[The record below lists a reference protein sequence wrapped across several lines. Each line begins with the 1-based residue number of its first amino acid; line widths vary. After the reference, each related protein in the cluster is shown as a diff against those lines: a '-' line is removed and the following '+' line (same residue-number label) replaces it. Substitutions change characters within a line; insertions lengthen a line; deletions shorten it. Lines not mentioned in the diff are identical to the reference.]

1 MADTFVIEWNLPGIQ
16 NRVGGLEALE
26 HEVRGAEAV
35 SPERAVDGILTTSP
49 DVVVVW
55 ANSHV
60 ERTREVLEALR
71 RKKEPEELPQFVFV
85 DGDPQAQERLQG
97 MVRGR
102 FVHMG
107 RLDEAVK
114 KAARK

>member
-1 MADTFVIEWNLPGIQ
+1 MAETFVIEWNLPGIQ

-26 HEVRGAEAV
+26 HEVRGAEAM
-35 SPERAVDGILTTSP
+35 SPERAVQGILETKP
-49 DVVVVW
+49 QVVVVW

-71 RKKEPEELPQFVFV
+71 RQREPEELPQFVFV
-85 DGDPQAQERLQG
+85 DGDAAGQQALAG
-97 MVRGR
+97 LVRGR
-102 FVHMG
+102 FIHMG

-114 KAARK
+114 KAARA